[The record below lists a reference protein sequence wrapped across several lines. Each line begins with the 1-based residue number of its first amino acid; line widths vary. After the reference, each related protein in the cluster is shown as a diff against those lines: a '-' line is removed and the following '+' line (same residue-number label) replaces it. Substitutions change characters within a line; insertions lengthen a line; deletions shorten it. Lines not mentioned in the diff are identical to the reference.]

1 MSEQAQSPG
10 TAPQAVPGALAD
22 RMYAAL
28 CRAHRCEMTWVM
40 DLGSY
45 KQVRRQQAACMPDTE
60 QDEDKWVP
68 SIDDR
73 MFGLRILVRD
83 GGGEP
88 HIEWLTKE
96 EQGR

>member
-1 MSEQAQSPG
+1 MSEQPETPG
-10 TAPQAVPGALAD
+10 AVTQAAPGALAD
-22 RMYAAL
+22 RMFAEL
-28 CRAHRCEMTWVM
+28 HRAHRCEMTWVM

-45 KQVRRQQAACMPDTE
+45 KQVRRQQAACMPDVE
-60 QDEDKWVP
+60 QDEDRWVP